1 MSREVVKEVQATRVF
16 YENKNDQEHEILVN
30 RGGARSTKSYSI
42 TQLLSERFATS
53 KKRKILILRKT
64 LPSLKLSTHKVFKEI
79 WGDWGLFP
87 GRIREEKMTLDYY
100 IGNNWL
106 HFGSLDDP
114 EKIKSTDWNDIMLE
128 EANEFT
134 YEDFIQLRLRMS
146 TDPAKGDPINQMFLC
161 LNPVDENHW
170 IKTKVVDV
178 FPECRDIHSSF
189 LDNPFLSEAYKKLL
203 RGLEYTDPNKW
214 KIYGLGEWG
223 SLENVIYPTWTA
235 VDRMPNPELVDETFY
250 GLDFGFNAPSAMVKI
265 QLVDMVPYEE
275 QVLYQSGLTNTDL
288 ITEIKKLKVSE
299 NDPIYCDNAEP
310 DRIEEIRRAGF
321 NAMPADKARNP
332 GIDFCQSLAP
342 NVLKSSTDLV
352 KEIRGYSWKQDKNMV
367 VLDEPVKFNDH
378 LMDARRYAYYTHI
391 GKRADFKIRWL

>member
-1 MSREVVKEVQATRVF
+1 MSQELEVQATRIF
-16 YENKNDQEHEILVN
+16 YINKEDQDHAILIN

-42 TQLLSERFATS
+42 TQLISERFGNCTN
-53 KKRKILILRKT
+53 RKILILRKT
-64 LPSLKLSTHKVFKEI
+64 LPSLKLSTYKVFMDMWKE
-79 WGDWGLFP
+79 WGLFP
-87 GRIREEKMTLDYY
+87 GRIQEKKMSLDYY
-100 IGNNWL
+100 LGSNWI

-114 EKIKSTDWNDIMLE
+114 EKIKSTDWNDIMME

-134 YEDFIQLRLRMS
+134 YDDFSQLRLRMS
-146 TDPAKGDPINQMFLC
+146 TDPHPGDPINQMFML

-178 FPECRDIHSSF
+178 EPEARDIHSSF
-189 LDNPFLSEAYKKLL
+189 LDNPFLSPAYKKLL
-203 RGLEYTDPNKW
+203 RGLEKTDPNKW

-223 SLENVIYPTWTA
+223 SLENVIYPNWTS

-250 GLDFGFNAPSAMVKI
+250 GLDFGFNAPSALVKI

-275 QVLYQSGLTNTDL
+275 QILYQSGLTNTDL
-288 ITEIKKLKVSE
+288 IDEIKKLKISE

-321 NAMPADKARNP
+321 NAMPADKARAP
-332 GIDFCQSLAP
+332 GIDFCQSLNP
-342 NVLKSSTDLV
+342 NILKSSTELV

-378 LMDARRYAYYTHI
+378 LMDARRYAYYSHI
-391 GKRADFKIRWL
+391 GKRADFSIRWL

>member
-1 MSREVVKEVQATRVF
+1 MSLEVQATKVF
-16 YENKNDQEHEILVN
+16 YKNKNDQEHSILVN
-30 RGGARSTKSYSI
+30 RGGARSTKSYSL
-42 TQLLSERFATS
+42 TQLLSERFLS
-53 KKRKILILRKT
+53 CKKRKILILRKT
-64 LPSLKLSTHKVFKEI
+64 LPSLKLSTYKVFKEI
-79 WGDWGLFP
+79 WKDWGVFP

-100 IGNNWL
+100 YGDNWL

-114 EKIKSTDWNDIMLE
+114 EKIKSTDWNDIWME

-134 YEDFIQLRLRMS
+134 YDDYSQLRLRMS
-146 TDPAKGDPINQMFLC
+146 TEPSKGDPINQMFMS

-178 FPECRDIHSSF
+178 EEECIDIHSSF
-189 LDNPFLSEAYKKLL
+189 LDNPFLPAAYIKLL
-203 RGLEYTDPNKW
+203 KGLERTDPNKW

-223 SLENVIYPTWTA
+223 SLENIIYPNWTP
-235 VDRMPNPELVDETFY
+235 VNRMPNEELIDETFY
-250 GLDFGFNAPSAMVKI
+250 GLDFGFNAPSAMVKV

-275 QVLYQSGLTNTDL
+275 QMLYESGLTNTDL
-288 ITEIKKLKVSE
+288 IGRIKELKVSE

-321 NAMPADKARNP
+321 NAMPADKARP
-332 GIDFCQSLAP
+332 AGIDFCQSLTP
-342 NVLKSSTDLV
+342 NILKSSTDLI

-378 LMDARRYAYYTHI
+378 LMDARRYAYYSHI
-391 GKRADFKIRWL
+391 GKRADFSIRWL